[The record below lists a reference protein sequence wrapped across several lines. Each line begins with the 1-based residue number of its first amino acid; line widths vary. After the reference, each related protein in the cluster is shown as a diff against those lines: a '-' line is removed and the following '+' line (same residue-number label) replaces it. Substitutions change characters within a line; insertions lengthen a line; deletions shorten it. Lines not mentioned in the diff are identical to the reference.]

1 MTRSYKISL
10 EVYTEELE
18 VNFGDYSND
27 EQRLRITVGIK
38 LSLTTELG
46 NISVTE
52 TTVSVMPRNRDG
64 QEVKSSWLFLQKTQV
79 QSPVPYDLQYSL

>member
-10 EVYTEELE
+10 EVPTEEPE
-18 VNFGDYSND
+18 VNFGEYSNK
-27 EQRLRITVGIK
+27 EQRLRITEGIK

-52 TTVSVMPRNRDG
+52 TTMSFMPRDRDG
-64 QEVKSSWLFLQKTQV
+64 QEVKSSRLFLQKTQV
-79 QSPVPYDLQYSL
+79 QSLVPYDLQYSL